1 MIRDRLAE
9 RANGRGCAV
18 PFTNIDAIPCTTD
31 GAWFPLAEVAFA
43 CYRGFFEG
51 FGGGFCDVCRLL
63 RQGRFV
69 LHTTKKGFYN
79 AKKTE
84 KNKGLG

>member
-1 MIRDRLAE
+1 MDNMKNTPDEGKKLEAPSGVIPE
-9 RANGRGCAV
+9 RFIKPKREYTA
-18 PFTNIDAIPCTTD
+18 
-31 GAWFPLAEVAFA
+31 AEVAFA

-63 RQGRFV
+63 RQGRLV

>member
-1 MIRDRLAE
+1 MDGVALCRLRILMRSLA
-9 RANGRGCAV
+9 RRMGRGFRWQRLLLPV
-18 PFTNIDAIPCTTD
+18 I
-31 GAWFPLAEVAFA
+31 VA
-43 CYRGFFEG
+43 FFEG